1 MKALSNIATEKN
13 IYSFVLTLVV
23 IIFTIGCNRKPNHT
37 EDNLSEFFLGIPIN
51 CNQKEAERYVT
62 KLYADSLIGSFKVI
76 SLGSEKKDTISIIS
90 RGCITS
96 NTIHT
101 LKTVGIDSVTSNFSI
116 WANLILADGEKMI
129 PHNVVTDLYFYKDKL
144 LAIEIKPSAFSVID
158 METLLN
164 TYKEKY
170 GEPLYIDKQSKTNY
184 GKWDA
189 QGIYY
194 TSMSESPYITWEEDF
209 YTDETLWSFKNA
221 YIKLVNL
228 HYTDVKVSVSE
239 YSYNKAEEYWGKKYG
254 AWDEQYLNRFL
265 NDCTVLK
272 RKYDKRSSIAVF
284 YINRTILDEVNKD
297 VKSREDNIQ
306 KIRTQKQREDTLRD
320 SITNAENR
328 KKYLKQRI

>member
-1 MKALSNIATEKN
+1 MSTHLSKS
-13 IYSFVLTLVV
+13 IYQFILILVGLILV
-23 IIFTIGCNRKPNHT
+23 TGCDGKSNHN
-37 EDNLSEFFLGIPIN
+37 EENLSEFFLGIPIN

-90 RGCITS
+90 RGSITS

-129 PHNVVTDLYFYKDKL
+129 PHNVVTDLYFYKEKL

-184 GKWDA
+184 GKWDIN
-189 QGIYY
+189 GYKDSY
-194 TSMSESPYITWEEDF
+194 FDHDTYISWEEDF

-221 YIKLVNL
+221 FIKLVNL
-228 HYTDVKVSVSE
+228 HYTDVKVYVSE
-239 YSYNKAEEYWGKKYG
+239 YSYVKAEEYWGKKYG

-265 NDCTVLK
+265 NACTILK

-284 YINRTILDEVNKD
+284 YINKAILDEVNKD
-297 VKSREDNIQ
+297 VKNREDNIQ
-306 KIRTQKQREDTLRD
+306 RIRTQKQREDTLRD